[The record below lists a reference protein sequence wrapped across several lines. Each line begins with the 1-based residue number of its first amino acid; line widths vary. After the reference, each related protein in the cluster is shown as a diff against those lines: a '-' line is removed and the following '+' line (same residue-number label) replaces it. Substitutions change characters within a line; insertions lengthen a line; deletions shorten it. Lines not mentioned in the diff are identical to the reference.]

1 MQLGIR
7 NDEAAQKA
15 IDAGLMVVMDRCI
28 SVAHRLLFSPFALAK
43 GAPRERL
50 R

>member
-15 IDAGLMVVMDRCI
+15 TDAGLFVVMDRCI
-28 SVAHRLLFSPFALAK
+28 SVAHRLLLSPYAMAHAK
-43 GAPRERL
+43 QPKQ
-50 R
+50 